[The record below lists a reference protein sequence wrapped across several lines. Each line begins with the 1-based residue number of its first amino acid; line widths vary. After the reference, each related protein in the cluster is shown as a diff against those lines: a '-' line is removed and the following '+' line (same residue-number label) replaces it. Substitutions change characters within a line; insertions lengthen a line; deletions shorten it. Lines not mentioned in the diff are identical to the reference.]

1 MGLGRKSGGSELDIL
16 TYRTYVNHMRTT
28 VRLPDKLMTEAKR
41 FARQWNRTLTDVI
54 EDGVRRVLNENEKSA
69 GPYKLPVLASA
80 GGKCLVDLTRM
91 SDVYDLLDE
100 GLPIEKLR

>member
-1 MGLGRKSGGSELDIL
+1 
-16 TYRTYVNHMRTT
+16 MRTT

-41 FARQWNRTLTDVI
+41 FARQRNRTLTDVI
-54 EDGVRRVLNENEKSA
+54 EDGVRRVLDEDRREA
-69 GPYKLPVLASA
+69 GPIKLPELSSA